1 MTTGKIAD
9 DWGQAIPASSSPGN
23 IDGQPAAPGF
33 RPATKRRIAD
43 VRRRNRAANKR
54 ARAYRQAA
62 RRGRR

>member
-9 DWGQAIPASSSPGN
+9 DWGQAIPSTGSPGH

-33 RPATKRRIAD
+33 RPATKRRVAD
-43 VRRRNRAANKR
+43 LKRRNRAANKR

-62 RRGRR
+62 RRAGR

>member
-9 DWGQAIPASSSPGN
+9 DWGQAIPSPTSPGR
-23 IDGQPAAPGF
+23 IGGYFAAPGF
-33 RPATKRRIAD
+33 RPATKRRVAD
-43 VRRRNRAANKR
+43 LKRRNRAANKR